1 MRPWAARFGAE
12 LDWEKLWRDQ
22 VSGAK
27 RTETN
32 RNKLFFLGIQRQ
44 RLAPNVRPW
53 AARFGAELDW
63 EKLWRDQVF
72 GAKMT
77 ETNGKKLLFSRDS
90 EAAFGTQSATMGG
103 LFWIR
108 IRLGKAVAGPGVRGQ
123 DDRDKWKQTC
133 FFLGIQ
139 RQRLAPK
146 VRPWEAGFGSESDW
160 EKLWRDQVSGA
171 KMTETNRNS
180 ARTCRQQ
187 TLSLLDAARTHA
199 SLEPQPIALLR
210 RSTNLQATDAA
221 TAPCCS
227 NTCISG
233 TASYSNIRTPL
244 AVAHNVAVVL
254 PEALTEPEAGVG
266 TESVT
271 MGGWRVV
278 LEQT

>member
-1 MRPWAARFGAE
+1 M
-12 LDWEKLWRDQ
+12 
-22 VSGAK
+22 
-27 RTETN
+27 ETN
-32 RNKLFFLGIQRQ
+32 LFFFKGFRGSVWHPKCDHG
-44 RLAPNVRPW
+44 RLVGEVR
-53 AARFGAELDW
+53 GQDD
-63 EKLWRDQVF
+63 RDKWKQTF
-72 GAKMT
+72 
-77 ETNGKKLLFSRDS
+77 FSRDS
-90 EAAFGTQSATMGG
+90 EAAFGTQSATMG
-103 LFWIR
+103 
-108 IRLGKAVAGPGVRGQ
+108 AGFGPEL
-123 DDRDKWKQTC
+123 DWEKLWRDQVSGAKMTETNRNKLV

-139 RQRLAPK
+139 RQPLGPK